1 VVVGA
6 TTRVAMA
13 TLPPLIHLPTA
24 GLAAL
29 SLDAPTD
36 PTGAKRDR
44 AGNELEDQDALSVD
58 AIIDRFVVE
67 FGKALK
73 TVKAV
78 AEAGE
83 QTTDAMRV
91 EAAVKVITDE
101 LDALRAERN
110 QLYNGDDV
118 RDVIK
123 RFAKSGGHKA
133 ILANY
138 EYIAEQGKRYK
149 NKEIELTKEQRQQM
163 AQNYKAYKSFIDSGR
178 HSRLKDIEGRLA
190 NALPPEEL
198 AEHAKAAIKILSVQP
213 HQTKEEKQQVIYYST
228 WFEAFRLFDAV
239 DTHAVVEKSSFAV
252 WVLNNPGECGGQVLG
267 SNWLQDLRFQRVL
280 LQLGEEATNATH
292 SHEKQT
298 LSMRWKLKCYQWL
311 NPSEEGPL
319 AYAYDEDVGVRTA
332 SFLVS
337 VETAARRV
345 RRWMGAQKV
354 ASKPASGDPEVGLLG
369 WDFALNLDAPS
380 NRWAWERLE
389 AIAAMGGEEPLEKMG
404 ARFARRTARRLLMGK
419 HTRKLARIGTSI
431 ADEPGTDGAD
441 SKSERIEFGLDGTT
455 CPNVDDVLKFIAMPP
470 VGSMSSVDG
479 NDPMRMLYP
488 LLIRLSTVTDSI
500 NLEDKRRLLEF
511 HDDSSKEVALVS
523 WGSRTRVLFKLH
535 SRIIRVPFPAI
546 ERTDFKLVD
555 PLGKKAPIPKVLREA
570 FAPGEGT
577 WMERAAEDAS
587 EGSCFLSAV
596 MRAMVIA
603 HAASQPNSI
612 NQDVYRAAEASP
624 SEGVAPVCAAVATL
638 ARSMFADD
646 KYARSEVFRTPLP
659 TMQEVREAMEGA
671 VTEDMLFD
679 PDTDDDDTQIGH
691 QCVLDPRLA
700 VMLPVEA

>member
-1 VVVGA
+1 
-6 TTRVAMA
+6 MS
-13 TLPPLIHLPTA
+13 LPPLIHLPTA

-29 SLDAPTD
+29 SLDAPTE

-44 AGNELEDQDALSVD
+44 EGNELEDQDGLSVD
-58 AIIDRFVVE
+58 AIIDRFVFE

-78 AEAGE
+78 AEAAE
-83 QTTDAMRV
+83 QTTDALRV

-133 ILANY
+133 IPANRDY
-138 EYIAEQGKRYK
+138 LIEQHKRYK
-149 NKEIELTKEQRQQM
+149 NKEIDLTKEQRQEMNQR
-163 AQNYKAYKSFIDSGR
+163 YKAYTAFIDSGR
-178 HSRLKDIEGRLA
+178 YSRLKDIEERLA

-198 AEHAKAAIKILSVQP
+198 AEHAKAAITILSVQP
-213 HQTKEEKQQVIYYST
+213 HAKFKMVEKTVIYYGT
-228 WFEAFRLFDAV
+228 WLDAFRLFDAV
-239 DTHAVVEKSSFAV
+239 EAHAVVEKSAFAV
-252 WVLNNPGECGGQVLG
+252 WVVNNSGECGGQVLG
-267 SNWLQDLRFQRVL
+267 SKWLQDLRFQRVL
-280 LQLGEEATNATH
+280 LQLGEEATQSTH

-298 LSMRWKLKCYQWL
+298 LSMRWKLKCYQWI
-311 NPSEEGPL
+311 NRSEERAL
-319 AYAYDEDVGVRTA
+319 AYAYDADVGVRTA
-332 SFLVS
+332 SFLLS

-354 ASKPASGDPEVGLLG
+354 ASKPASGDAEVGLLG
-369 WDFALNLDAPS
+369 WDVALDLDAPS

-389 AIAAMGGEEPLEKMG
+389 AIAAMGGEDPLEKMG

-441 SKSERIEFGLDGTT
+441 SGSERIEFGLDGTS
-455 CPNVDDVLKFIAMPP
+455 CPNVDEVLKFIATPP
-470 VGSMSSVDG
+470 FGGFMASADG

-488 LLIRLSTVTDSI
+488 MLIRLSTVADSV
-500 NLEDKRRLLEF
+500 NLEDQRRLLDF
-511 HDDSSKEVALVS
+511 RNDSSKEVALVS

-555 PLGKKAPIPKVLREA
+555 PLGKKAPIPKMLREA

-587 EGSCFLSAV
+587 GGSCFLSAV

-603 HAASQPNSI
+603 HAASRPDAI
-612 NQDVYRAAEASP
+612 KEDVYRAAEASP
-624 SEGVAPVCAAVATL
+624 SEGVAPLCAAVAAL
-638 ARSMFADD
+638 ARAMFADD
-646 KYARSEVFRTPLP
+646 KYARMEVFRTPLP
-659 TMQEVREAMEGA
+659 TMQQVREAMDDA
-671 VTEDMLFD
+671 ITPDMLFD
-679 PDTDDDDTQIGH
+679 PDTDDDAGTSH

-700 VMLPVEA
+700 VLLPMEA